1 MTAWRYQTHHSV
13 LVLHV
18 SIKVSVNE
26 MKETIQAYGQTNGCH
41 WPFVIGA
48 VVLMTF
54 PHGGVSSVVSGEG
67 LLLLSITTILQGMK
81 TEGFAIIF
89 ITVMKTTFKIR

>member
-13 LVLHV
+13 PVLHV

-41 WPFVIGA
+41 WPFVMGA

-54 PHGGVSSVVSGEG
+54 PHGGVDVVFLVWCLVRACCYYQLQLSFKEWKQKG
-67 LLLLSITTILQGMK
+67 LL
-81 TEGFAIIF
+81 
-89 ITVMKTTFKIR
+89 

>member
-1 MTAWRYQTHHSV
+1 M
-13 LVLHV
+13 
-18 SIKVSVNE
+18 
-26 MKETIQAYGQTNGCH
+26 
-41 WPFVIGA
+41 GA

-54 PHGGVSSVVSGEG
+54 PHGGVSSMMSGEG